1 MPTMVIGFTWG
12 YTSSMNLNHLQH
24 FLAVAENGSV
34 RAAADA
40 LGLSQPAVSK
50 SVRLLESTL
59 GVPLIQRGTRGST
72 LTAFGNAL
80 YSRARLIGNEL
91 ERMTDELHQLAGT
104 ADGHVALGTSATAS
118 FALLPKALPAFRAAN
133 PRVRVD
139 VVGGL
144 PNILLPQ
151 LADGSLDLVV
161 GPRPVQPMPAQVDSW
176 KLFERPSVI
185 AVRQGH
191 PLEHARSLA
200 SFADAEWVLNSCAG
214 RAESSLQAA
223 FLAVGLKRLVI
234 ALHAD
239 SLFAA
244 YTMIAR
250 TDYVG
255 VLPRAVVDEGIT
267 RDVLSVVEVPEFT
280 AIDSIELFFRRN
292 APLSAAA
299 IELAAVLRREAQRVR
314 PRTADAT
321 APRPTA
327 QRVPA

>member
-1 MPTMVIGFTWG
+1 
-12 YTSSMNLNHLQH
+12 MNLNHLQH

-40 LGLSQPAVSK
+40 LGLTQPAISK
-50 SVRLLESTL
+50 SVRLLETSL
-59 GVPLIQRGTRGST
+59 GVPLIQRGSRGST

-91 ERMTDELHQLAGT
+91 ERLTDELQQLAGT
-104 ADGHVALGTSATAS
+104 ADGHVTLGTSATAS
-118 FALLPKALPAFRAAN
+118 LALLPKTLPAFRAAN

-144 PNILLPQ
+144 PSVLLPQ

-161 GPRPVQPMPAQVDSW
+161 GPRPVQPLPAQVESW
-176 KLFERPSVI
+176 KLYERPSMI

-191 PLEHARSLA
+191 PLERARSLH

-223 FLAVGLKRLVI
+223 FQAAGLKRLTI

-239 SLFAA
+239 SLYAA

-250 TDYVG
+250 TDCVG
-255 VLPRAVVDEGIT
+255 LLPREVIEDGIT
-267 RDVLSVVEVPEFT
+267 RDVLNAVDVPEFAST
-280 AIDSIELFFRRN
+280 DSIELFYRRN
-292 APLSAAA
+292 APLSPAA
-299 IELAAVLRREAQRVR
+299 IEFAAALRREAQRAR
-314 PRTADAT
+314 ARGGASPAAAT
-321 APRPTA
+321 T